1 MVARRD
7 EVTRVQTG
15 ITTAPLV
22 AIVGQTASGK
32 TALALELAE
41 RFGGEIICADSRTV
55 YRGMDIGTA
64 KPTTSERAKIAHHCI
79 DLVNPDE
86 TFSVAQFK
94 TAAQAAMDDIHKRGK
109 LPIMVGGTGLYID
122 AVLFDYEFGN
132 EPDYGLRAELSE
144 MTIDEL
150 QKIIEDHGY
159 TMPENNRN
167 KRYLIRTIER
177 HGERGNHKALR
188 PNTLVIGLTVDTD
201 TLKKRIA
208 QRVDNMLSNGFV
220 DEYKRLRKKYAPGS
234 PGLLAPGYKAFANYI
249 EGDDNI
255 DEAKAVFVKNDY
267 HLAKRQRTWFKR
279 NPSVQWVDDQSKA
292 VDIVT
297 TFLNN

>member
-1 MVARRD
+1 M
-7 EVTRVQTG
+7 TRVQTG